1 MSMLPGLT
9 HSARY
14 ALSAM
19 VVLGRLEGTERISV
33 VELATRA
40 AVPDAFLSK
49 LLRHL
54 GRHGIVEGLKGHHGG
69 YRLGRSASEIK
80 LVDVLNALDD
90 HEGAEQLECALGA
103 RPCNPGQPCALHHRW
118 QAAINPM
125 MELLHDL
132 TVEQLVHNDGLEQ
145 SG

>member
-19 VVLGRLEGTERISV
+19 VVLGRLGVTERISV
-33 VELATRA
+33 VDLAARA

-49 LLRHL
+49 LLRLL

-69 YRLGRSASEIK
+69 YRLARPSSEIK
-80 LVDVLNALDD
+80 LVDVLHALDD
-90 HEGAEQLECALGA
+90 HEGPEQLECALGA
-103 RPCNPGQPCALHHRW
+103 RPCNPDRPCALHHRW
-118 QAAINPM
+118 HAAITPM
-125 MELLHDL
+125 LDLLHDL
-132 TVEQLVHNDGLEQ
+132 TVEQLVQNDGLEQ
-145 SG
+145 SS

>member
-19 VVLGRLEGTERISV
+19 VVLGRLGEADRISV
-33 VELATRA
+33 VELAAEA

-54 GRHGIVEGLKGHHGG
+54 GRHGIVDGMKGHHGG
-69 YRLGRSASEIK
+69 YRLARPASQIK
-80 LVDVLNALDD
+80 LVDVLNALDE
-90 HEGAEQLECALGA
+90 HAGADKLECALGA
-103 RPCNPGQPCALHHRW
+103 RPCNPDRPCALHHRW
-118 QAAINPM
+118 QAAITPM
-125 MELLHDL
+125 LDLLHDL
-132 TVEQLVHNDGLEQ
+132 TVEQLVKNEGLAQ
-145 SG
+145 SN

>member
-19 VVLGRLEGTERISV
+19 VVLGRLGEAERISV
-33 VELATRA
+33 VDLATQA
-40 AVPDAFLSK
+40 AVPHAFLSK

-69 YRLGRSASEIK
+69 YRLARPAAAIK

-103 RPCNPGQPCALHHRW
+103 RPCNPEQPCALHHRW
-118 QAAINPM
+118 QAAITPM
-125 MELLHDL
+125 LDLLHDL
-132 TVEQLVHNDGLEQ
+132 TVAQLVQNEGREQ
-145 SG
+145 SC